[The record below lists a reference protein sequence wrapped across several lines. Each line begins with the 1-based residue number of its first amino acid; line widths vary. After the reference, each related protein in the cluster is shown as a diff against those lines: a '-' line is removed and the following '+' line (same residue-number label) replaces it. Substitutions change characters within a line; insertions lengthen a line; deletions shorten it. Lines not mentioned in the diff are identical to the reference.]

1 MKKFL
6 TLFFVLLLS
15 LTTIFAFTAC
25 DKEKDDDTT
34 TYSLYAP
41 DGAPALSVARLLHD
55 ENALPF
61 LDVNIVEASTIQT
74 YVTGETPKADFAIM
88 PVNAANKLLGSGEK
102 YQLLGTVTHGNLFLM
117 KNTFKDG
124 NLADVTPS
132 TINVLIGKKV
142 GVINLANVPGLTFK
156 AILAD
161 NNIEYKDISE
171 SGEVDENK
179 VNLKGLANGT
189 EVVPASDCDYFVV
202 PEPAATTKQNAT
214 GGKLSI
220 AASLQDLYG
229 QEGGYPQAVLV
240 VKKQIASSDIEN
252 MVKVLDSF
260 AQNESWLKAQ
270 TTKTEDIVN
279 AVVSGFV
286 KEDTA
291 PTFTADNLNT
301 TVIENCAISF
311 ERLTNQN
318 KGKIENYINKL
329 NAISNNAWG
338 SVKQEFLYIPE

>member
-25 DKEKDDDTT
+25 DKEKDDTT

-117 KNTFKDG
+117 KKQSGENITLE
-124 NLADVTPS
+124 N
-132 TINVLIGKKV
+132 IGTKEGLLGKTV

-171 SGEVDENK
+171 SGDVDENK

-214 GGKLSI
+214 QGKLSI

-252 MVKVLDSF
+252 MVKVLYSF

-286 KEDTA
+286 KKDTT
-291 PTFTADNLNT
+291 PTFKADNLNA
-301 TVIENCAISF
+301 TVIENCAIRF
-311 ERLTNQN
+311 ERLNNQN